1 VTLAAASWPALGTTA
16 EVRCPA
22 AALAQARAVVEEE
35 LSAIDAAASRFR
47 SDSELSAVNGAAGRT
62 VTIGPLLAEAIEV
75 ALWTAA
81 ATGGAVDPTVGR
93 ALVLAGYDRDIADLR
108 PSARPLRAVAI
119 AGWRSIALD
128 RAAGT
133 VRVPAGVALDLGAS
147 AKALAADRAA
157 RAVAEHTGGPALV
170 NLGGDIAVAG
180 PAPDGGWAVHVCE
193 DHRSGPGAPGQT
205 ITIATGGLATSSI
218 TTRRW
223 RRGDAEAHHIIDP
236 ATGLPVRPV
245 WRTASV
251 AAASCVHAN
260 AASTAA
266 IVLAARAEAWL
277 DDAGLPARLVGSD
290 GRVRTLGD
298 WPAPAAAAGRAA

>member
-1 VTLAAASWPALGTTA
+1 VSLAAARWPALGTTA

-22 AALAQARAVVEEE
+22 ATLPQARAIVTAE
-35 LSAIDAAASRFR
+35 LEAIDAAASRFR
-47 SDSELSAVNGAAGRT
+47 SDSELTAVNRAAGRT
-62 VTIGPLLAEAIEV
+62 VAIGPLLAEAIEV

-93 ALVLAGYDRDIADLR
+93 ALVLAGYDRDIAALR
-108 PSARPLRAVAI
+108 PSRLPLRAVAV
-119 AGWRSIALD
+119 AGWRSIALHRD
-128 RAAGT
+128 AGT
-133 VRVPAGVALDLGAS
+133 VRLPAGVALDLGAS

-157 RAVAEHTGGPALV
+157 RTVAEHTGGPVLV

-193 DHRSGPGAPGQT
+193 DHRSGLDAPGQT
-205 ITIATGGLATSSI
+205 ITIADGGLATSSV

-223 RRGDAEAHHIIDP
+223 RRGDGEAHHIIDP
-236 ATGLPVRPV
+236 AAGLPVEPV

-260 AASTAA
+260 AASTTA
-266 IVLAARAEAWL
+266 IVLGAAAEGWL
-277 DDAGLPARLVGSD
+277 NGAGLPTRLVGID
-290 GRVRTLGD
+290 GAVRTLGA
-298 WPAPAAAAGRAA
+298 WPLPEATAGRAA